1 MKGAGWLTILKP
13 LLSSTTA
20 FTLVFL
26 ALFDA
31 ALVAFRP
38 LQYIHD
44 LRFIPLDQHPMV
56 SKIPVYMESN
66 RKIDVLVLGSS
77 LPMCAIA
84 EYDEKIYGK
93 PNCKDVTQLRRYLG
107 AKYLEQ
113 QLSSKL
119 ARPVNAANL
128 SIVACMASDMY
139 IILSKSI
146 EAGKRPDVAVLCI
159 APRDF
164 VDNLVQPIGRTP
176 PFEVLQDWKSL
187 GDVLR
192 RDMSAAETRDL
203 LISAAWYYYRVK
215 VDYRTVLTQ
224 YFANLVSHPPTLY
237 HSIHG
242 SGSGARVTSV
252 VKKESEFRQ
261 AAEMKICS
269 VGSIDKVEVDKLP
282 AQQADMDS
290 SKGDRYRPPNFKRFA
305 LEINFFRKLLALC
318 KKENIECVVVN
329 MPMSVAHRSILDKRL
344 DRQYVTETQSA
355 CSTYGAHYF
364 DFNDQ
369 QFVDSDFNDGFHV
382 NASGAEKV
390 MKRLVASY
398 ESLPTLTSGVDSN

>member
-1 MKGAGWLTILKP
+1 MRGAGWLTILKP
-13 LLSSTTA
+13 LLSSTIA

-26 ALFDA
+26 VLFDA

-84 EYDEKIYGK
+84 EYDEKMYGK
-93 PNCKDVTQLRRYLG
+93 PNCKDVTQLRKYLG
-107 AKYLEQ
+107 ARYLEQ

-119 ARPVNAANL
+119 ARPINAANL

-146 EAGKRPDVAVLCI
+146 AAGKQPDVAVLCI

-192 RDMSAAETRDL
+192 RDMSATETRDL

-224 YFANLVSHPPTLY
+224 YFANLVSHPASLY
-237 HSIHG
+237 YATHASEAAAKA
-242 SGSGARVTSV
+242 SG
-252 VKKESEFRQ
+252 VK
-261 AAEMKICS
+261 ACS
-269 VGSIDKVEVDKLP
+269 VGSIDKVEVDKIP
-282 AQQADMDS
+282 SQQADMDS
-290 SKGDRYRPPNFKRFA
+290 TKGDRYRPPNFARFA
-305 LEINFFRKLLALC
+305 LEVDFFRKLLALC
-318 KKENIECVVVN
+318 KREKIECVVVN
-329 MPMSVAHRSILDKRL
+329 MPVSVAHRAILDKRL
-344 DRQYVTETQSA
+344 DQQYLTETQNA
-355 CSTYGAHYF
+355 CLAYGAHYF

-369 QFVDSDFNDGFHV
+369 QFVDSDFTDGFHV
-382 NASGAEKV
+382 NAAGAEKV
-390 MKRLVASY
+390 MKRMVASY
-398 ESLPTLTSGVDSN
+398 ESLHTLTSGAQAN

>member
-1 MKGAGWLTILKP
+1 LVNEYIAWGKALTGAGWLTILKP

-20 FTLVFL
+20 LTLVFL
-26 ALFDA
+26 VLFDA

-93 PNCKDVTQLRRYLG
+93 PNCKDITQLRRYLG

-119 ARPVNAANL
+119 ARPINAANL

-146 EAGKRPDVAVLCI
+146 AAGKRPDVAVLCI

-224 YFANLVSHPPTLY
+224 YFSNLVSHPVSLY
-237 HSIHG
+237 YATHPSET
-242 SGSGARVTSV
+242 A
-252 VKKESEFRQ
+252 VKR
-261 AAEMKICS
+261 AEVKICS
-269 VGSIDKVEVDKLP
+269 VGSIDKVEADKLP
-282 AQQADMDS
+282 AQQAVMDS

-305 LEINFFRKLLALC
+305 LEIDFFRKLLALC

-344 DRQYVTETQSA
+344 DRQYVTETQNA
-355 CSTYGAHYF
+355 CVTYGAHYF

-390 MKRLVASY
+390 MKRMVASY